1 MEMKHV
7 MLILGLLLFNLLGA
21 DQISERTAWLKKFNA
36 AKNKLSVVQ
45 EGMKSADTEIQ
56 AKAVFEY
63 FMIKKDAAFPE
74 LLKLANKS
82 SDQLARVLICCADS
96 LKDRNKRAELLKA
109 VAYGTYSSSA
119 ATEANRKNFSF
130 HRVNVRLQDRKDWD
144 FDIEKIKTVKLPE
157 TNWKSFYD
165 KDSSGHMKGYFN
177 IDYSDAHWAKAG
189 PKTLKYQPLVWYRIK
204 FTAPEKPAV
213 CNAAELHFAGVEA
226 TAWVWLNGIYIGA
239 RDEGQS
245 AWNRPF
251 ALDITN
257 EIRWG
262 KENTL
267 VVRVSSTDVSD
278 SGIYK
283 PVTLEILK

>member
-1 MEMKHV
+1 MEMK
-7 MLILGLLLFNLLGA
+7 LFGFIIGVLFFHLVCA
-21 DQISERTAWLKKFNA
+21 DQIAERTAWLKKFNA
-36 AKNKLSVVQ
+36 AKDPLPILE
-45 EGMKSADTEIQ
+45 EGMKSSDAEIQ

-63 FMIKKDAAFPE
+63 FQIKKEAAYPV
-74 LLKLANKS
+74 LLHLANKS
-82 SDQLARVLICCADS
+82 SDQLARVLICCAET
-96 LKDRNKRAELLKA
+96 LKDKKQKAELLKA
-109 VAYGTYSSSA
+109 IAYGTYSSSA
-119 ATEANRKNFSF
+119 AAEANRKNFSF
-130 HRVNVRLQDRKDWD
+130 HRINVRLQDRKDWD
-144 FDIEKIKTVKLPE
+144 FNIEKIMTVRIPE
-157 TNWKSFYD
+157 TNWKSFHD
-165 KDSSGHMKGYFN
+165 KDASGHMKGFFN
-177 IDYSDAHWAKAG
+177 VDYSDKHWVKAG
-189 PKTLKYQPLVWYRIK
+189 PKTLKYQPLVWYRIR
-204 FTAPEKPAV
+204 FTAPKKPV

-245 AWNRPF
+245 AWNKPF

-262 KENTL
+262 EENVL